1 MLTIELLIKGK
12 PVITRVPSNWDE
24 CSPKQA
30 EAYFTYVYP
39 NFNEIFE
46 YGESGLPKIK
56 NFEEYRSAANILL
69 FHLLNI
75 GKSKFWR
82 ISKVERDRLIFDEKL
97 IDFFFTSK
105 YMNNLAWKV
114 KPGMFSKRLFG
125 PRNNFEQVTYEEF
138 GFAQNYY
145 KAHYLGEK
153 SALDLFCAIFF
164 RPAKPD
170 YNPESP
176 HTDGDIREPFNR
188 YNVEKRVKQ
197 VENIPLW
204 VKFSLLT
211 WFDDCLNALAMAN
224 PECFTKKTE
233 VHNNSTF
240 SFYDLALS
248 LGDGNKGASEIL
260 KENVKLVFKDLH
272 RRTVA
277 NKAD

>member
-1 MLTIELLIKGK
+1 MLTLELLIKGK
-12 PVITRVPSNWDE
+12 SVITRVPDNWGE
-24 CSPKQA
+24 CSLKQA
-30 EAYFTYVYP
+30 EVFFTYVYP
-39 NFNEIFE
+39 NFQNIFE
-46 YGESGLPKIK
+46 YGETGMLKIK
-56 NFEEYRSAANILL
+56 NFDEYRAAANILL

-75 GKSKFWR
+75 SKPKFWR
-82 ISKVERDRLIFDEKL
+82 INRVERDRLIFEEKL
-97 IDFFFTSK
+97 IDFFFTTK

-114 KPGMFSKRLFG
+114 KPGLFSIRLYG
-125 PRNNFEQVTYEEF
+125 PKNNFEQVTYEEF

-164 RPAKPD
+164 RPAKAK
-170 YNPESP
+170 YNPDAAN
-176 HTDGDIREPFNR
+176 TDGDIREAFNR
-188 YNVEKRVKQ
+188 YTVENRVKK
-197 VENIPLW
+197 VANLPLW

-211 WFDDCLNALAMAN
+211 WFDDCLNALAKAN
-224 PECFTKKTE
+224 PECFTLRTE
-233 VHNNSTF
+233 NHNNSTF

-277 NKAD
+277 NKKD